1 MKSFYTC
8 AHKNIP
14 LISVSLEVLQD
25 PISSLNSSAPSNKL
39 LMSVTPEVSQDE
51 MWPYFDSAL
60 VAPSSHCLT
69 DFFKCFVI
77 EFHNGCL
84 NLLSN
89 GLCFI
94 SEICYF
100 LNLRTLNIC
109 KAKNWLELVCTR
121 ISSVV

>member
-89 GLCFI
+89 GLCII
-94 SEICYF
+94 SVNMLLPKPEDFKYMKIYVKPRSGW
-100 LNLRTLNIC
+100 N
-109 KAKNWLELVCTR
+109 
-121 ISSVV
+121 